1 MAFCARA
8 NGPGVFADLT
18 GEKIPMIA
26 DFNNGNDPHF
36 KTSEIKERITEYL
49 RGVYGVNVE
58 NASRLQ
64 KYKAVATC
72 VRSDIM
78 ELWANSK
85 EEIMDAGGKRVYY
98 LSMEFLPGRLLGNN
112 IMNIGLMNE
121 YGQACNELGIDF
133 NDIREAEA
141 DPGLGNGGLGRLAAC
156 FLDSIAT
163 LGYVGQGHG
172 IRYEYGLFKQ
182 RIFDGYQVELPD
194 NWLRNGF
201 VWEVAKPEESEDIRL
216 GGTAERIETETGPFF
231 RHYDF
236 QHVRAVP
243 YDVPIVGY
251 KSKVVNTLRL
261 WSADISDEEEIDM
274 ACFNRGDYMSAVAER
289 ELAEFISRVLYP
301 ADEHEQGKMLRLKQ
315 QYFFVSAALQ
325 NMIRK
330 FKTTGADLR
339 DFYKYTTIHMNDTHP
354 TLAVPELMRL
364 LMEEGMTWSE
374 AWAISTKTFAYT
386 NHTIMSEALEKW
398 PVKLFEKLLPCIYL
412 IICEINEQ
420 FCTQVWE
427 KYPGDYDRLTE
438 MSIIADDKIKMANMA
453 IVASFS
459 VNGVSG
465 LHADILKAITF
476 KDFNEFFPGKIFGI
490 TNGVTQRRFLAKA
503 NPELSSL
510 LTECIGS
517 DKWITDATL
526 LKGFEKYADD
536 VSVQARL
543 AGLRWHNKQK
553 MAQYILW
560 NNGVVVNPD
569 SIFDVQIKRLHEYK
583 RQLLNAMHIMYLYNL
598 LRDNP
603 NLPIYP
609 RTFIFGAKAAPSY
622 YAAKKIIKLINTLG
636 RKINNDKTIKDKL
649 KVVFLENYR
658 VSLAEKIIPATD
670 LSEQI
675 STASKEASGTGNM
688 KFMMNGA
695 LTVGTLDGANVEM
708 RDCVGDENIYIFGLK
723 ANEVE
728 AFNQDRSTYNPKE
741 IVAHH
746 PQLKRMMDQLQKGA
760 HLEGEAEDLFHDL
773 HYSLMEAPSPDP
785 YYHIADFDPYIKAQ
799 AQVGRDYL
807 NKKLWWRK
815 AIINIA
821 NSGWFSSDR
830 TIEEY
835 NTKIWGLSKHTF

>member
-1 MAFCARA
+1 
-8 NGPGVFADLT
+8 
-18 GEKIPMIA
+18 MIA
-26 DFNNGNDPHF
+26 DFNSSIDP
-36 KTSEIKERITEYL
+36 KMKSDQLKERITEYL

-72 VRSDIM
+72 VRRDVM

-85 EEIMDAGGKRVYY
+85 DEIMDRGGKRVYY

-112 IMNIGLMNE
+112 VMNLGLMSE
-121 YGQACNELGIDF
+121 YHEACRELGIDF
-133 NDIREAEA
+133 EDVREAEA

-163 LGYVGQGHG
+163 LGYVGHGHG

-182 RIFDGYQVELPD
+182 RIFDGYQVEHPD

-201 VWEVAKPEESEDIRL
+201 VWEVAKPEESENIRF
-216 GGTAERIETETGPFF
+216 GGTAERIDTENGPVF
-231 RHYDF
+231 RHDGY
-236 QHVRAVP
+236 QYVRAVP
-243 YDVPIVGY
+243 HDVPIVGY
-251 KSKVVNTLRL
+251 KSTVVNTLRL
-261 WSADISDEEEIDM
+261 WSADISDDDEIDM
-274 ACFNRGDYMSAVAER
+274 ASFNKGDYMSAIAEK
-289 ELAEFISRVLYP
+289 ELAEVISRVLYP

-330 FKTTGADLR
+330 YKTTGLSLYE
-339 DFYKYTTIHMNDTHP
+339 FHEHTCIHMNDTHP

-364 LMEEGMTWSE
+364 FMEEGMTWDD
-374 AWAISTKTFAYT
+374 AWSVATRTLAYT

-398 PVKLFEKLLPCIYL
+398 PVALFEKLLPNIFL
-412 IICEINEQ
+412 IICEINER
-420 FCTQVWE
+420 FCNQIWE
-427 KYPGDYDRLTE
+427 KYPGDYDRLSE
-438 MSIIADDKIKMANMA
+438 MSIIANKQVKMANMA

-476 KDFNEFFPGKIFGI
+476 KDFNDFFPTKISGI
-490 TNGVTQRRFLAKA
+490 TNGVTHRRFLGKA
-503 NPELSSL
+503 NPELANL

-517 DKWITDATL
+517 DKWLTDATE
-526 LKGFEKYADD
+526 LKKFERFADD
-536 VSVQARL
+536 VEIQGRL
-543 AGLRWHNKQK
+543 AGIRYQNKKK
-553 MAQYILW
+553 MAEYMLW
-560 NNGVVVNPD
+560 HNGVVVDPD

-583 RQLLNAMHIMYLYNL
+583 RQLLNAMHIMYLYNH

-622 YAAKKIIKLINTLG
+622 YAAKKIIKLINTLAA
-636 RKINNDKTIKDKL
+636 RINNDKSIKDKL

-658 VSLAEKIIPATD
+658 VSLAEKIIPASD

-675 STASKEASGTGNM
+675 STAGKEASGTGNM
-688 KFMMNGA
+688 KFMLNGA
-695 LTVGTLDGANVEM
+695 LTIGTLDGANVEM
-708 RDCVGDENIYIFGLK
+708 HDCVGDENIYIFGLR

-728 AFNQDRSTYNPKE
+728 ALDKNRSAYNPKD
-741 IVAHH
+741 IVANNPH
-746 PQLKRMMDQLQKGA
+746 LKRLMDQLWRGA
-760 HLEGEAEDLFHDL
+760 HLQGEADDLFQDL
-773 HYSLMEAPSPDP
+773 YYSLLEAPNPDP
-785 YYHIADFDPYIKAQ
+785 YYHFADFDMYVKAQ
-799 AQVGRDYL
+799 AQVSRDYA

-815 AIINIA
+815 AIVNIA
-821 NSGWFSSDR
+821 NAGYFSSDR

-835 NTKIWGLSKHTF
+835 NSRIWGLPKHNF